1 MAGPGPGPYRATRL
15 WNEITKYFRAGM
27 PLRKHRQHFRKHGSC
42 FTASEAVDWLHE
54 VLRNNSNFGPEVT
67 RQQTLQLLR
76 KFLKN
81 HVIEDIKG
89 RWGAENL
96 EDNGALYR
104 FPSTSPVKPL
114 PSPPRE
120 NLENFPADKEKLFKL
135 PHLSKRT
142 LKKHELLQSLE
153 NLEKA
158 KPDVI
163 KENKEDTLQNKEISQ
178 QYVQETWR
186 NIILIHLQTI
196 LGLPS
201 LEEVLQPAQVVP
213 EHVMYNMSNTSKHG
227 VVILQNKSEDL
238 PHWVLSAMKCLAY
251 WPRNNDMSQA
261 TYSGFER
268 DVFRTVADYFLSL
281 PEPLLTF
288 EYYEL
293 FVNVL
298 DLLQPHLE
306 RIAVEALQICCLLL
320 PPPNRR
326 RLQLLMRMI
335 TRISGNVDMPRLHDA
350 MGNRSLLIQT
360 FSRCVL
366 RCAEEVD
373 LDELLSTR
381 LVSFLMDHQQ
391 EIFQVP
397 IHLQAAVRDHLEY
410 VRVAQCKCPK
420 EEICAV
426 LPTYSYCR
434 QITPQEFEEQK
445 VSTSQAAVAELLE
458 NIIKDKNLSVK
469 DKKKKLKQFQ
479 REYPQIYQNRFP
491 TTESEAMLLE
501 NKPTIKQPM
510 LSLRKPRF
518 RSLRVEHP
526 AGGYKKLF
534 ETVEELSSPVTT
546 HVTGRIPT
554 WLRGSLLRCG
564 PGLFEVGSE
573 PYYHLFDGQALLHK
587 FDFKEGHVTY
597 HRRFIRT
604 DCYVRAM
611 TEKRIVIT
619 EFGTYAYPDPCKN
632 IFSRFFSYF
641 KGVEVTDNA
650 LVNVYPV
657 GEDYYACTETNFITR
672 INPDT
677 LETIKQVDLCKY
689 VSINGVTAH
698 PHIEDDGT
706 VYNIGNCFGK
716 NFALAYN
723 IIRIPPLQAD
733 KEDPMNKS
741 QVVVQFP
748 CSDRFKPSYVH
759 SFGLTS
765 NYIVFVETPVK
776 INLLKFLS
784 SWSLWGAN
792 YMDCFE
798 SNETMGVWIHV
809 AEKKKGR
816 LLNIKYRTSAFNL
829 FHHINTYEDN
839 GFLIVDLCT
848 WKGFEFIYNYL
859 YLANLRANWDEVK
872 RHAEKA
878 PQPEARRY
886 VLPLNIDKADTG
898 KNLVTL
904 PYTTATAT
912 LRSDETIWLE
922 PEVIFSGP
930 RHGTNETPNPN
941 SISTAYTP
949 CPTDPHAFIYLF
961 FIVAFEFPQINY
973 KKYSGKPYTYT
984 YGLGL
989 NHFVPDRLCK
999 LNVKTKETWVWQ
1011 EPDSYPSEPIFV
1023 SHPDALEEDDGVVL
1037 SIVISPGT
1045 GPKPAYLLILSAKDM
1060 SEVARAEV
1068 EVNIPV
1074 TFHGYFKRA

>member
-1 MAGPGPGPYRATRL
+1 MFGVLLPGASNVLGLSLVPQYTTCC
-15 WNEITKYFRAGM
+15 WNMRCLLSCCWF
-27 PLRKHRQHFRKHGSC
+27 PLCTPKTSCRFSLLSSLVFPSHSFVLPAPLGSC
-42 FTASEAVDWLHE
+42 QHRS
-54 VLRNNSNFGPEVT
+54 G
-67 RQQTLQLLR
+67 
-76 KFLKN
+76 
-81 HVIEDIKG
+81 
-89 RWGAENL
+89 
-96 EDNGALYR
+96 
-104 FPSTSPVKPL
+104 
-114 PSPPRE
+114 
-120 NLENFPADKEKLFKL
+120 
-135 PHLSKRT
+135 
-142 LKKHELLQSLE
+142 
-153 NLEKA
+153 
-158 KPDVI
+158 
-163 KENKEDTLQNKEISQ
+163 
-178 QYVQETWR
+178 
-186 NIILIHLQTI
+186 
-196 LGLPS
+196 
-201 LEEVLQPAQVVP
+201 VP
-213 EHVMYNMSNTSKHG
+213 
-227 VVILQNKSEDL
+227 
-238 PHWVLSAMKCLAY
+238 C
-251 WPRNNDMSQA
+251 
-261 TYSGFER
+261 
-268 DVFRTVADYFLSL
+268 
-281 PEPLLTF
+281 
-288 EYYEL
+288 
-293 FVNVL
+293 
-298 DLLQPHLE
+298 
-306 RIAVEALQICCLLL
+306 
-320 PPPNRR
+320 
-326 RLQLLMRMI
+326 
-335 TRISGNVDMPRLHDA
+335 
-350 MGNRSLLIQT
+350 
-360 FSRCVL
+360 
-366 RCAEEVD
+366 
-373 LDELLSTR
+373 
-381 LVSFLMDHQQ
+381 
-391 EIFQVP
+391 
-397 IHLQAAVRDHLEY
+397 
-410 VRVAQCKCPK
+410 
-420 EEICAV
+420 
-426 LPTYSYCR
+426 
-434 QITPQEFEEQK
+434 
-445 VSTSQAAVAELLE
+445 
-458 NIIKDKNLSVK
+458 
-469 DKKKKLKQFQ
+469 
-479 REYPQIYQNRFP
+479 
-491 TTESEAMLLE
+491 
-501 NKPTIKQPM
+501 
-510 LSLRKPRF
+510 
-518 RSLRVEHP
+518 RVEHP

-534 ETVEELSSPVTT
+534 ETVEELSSPVTA

-564 PGLFEVGSE
+564 PGLFEVGAE
-573 PYYHLFDGQALLHK
+573 PFYHLFDGQALLHK

-597 HRRFIRT
+597 HRRFVRT
-604 DCYVRAM
+604 DAYVRAM

-657 GEDYYACTETNFITR
+657 GEDYYACTETNFITK

-689 VSINGVTAH
+689 VSVNGATAH
-698 PHIEDDGT
+698 PHVENDGT

-716 NFALAYN
+716 NFSLAYN

-741 QVVVQFP
+741 EVVVQFP

-759 SFGLTS
+759 SFGLTP

-798 SNETMGVWIHV
+798 SNETMGVWLHV

-829 FHHINTYEDN
+829 FHHINTFEDN

-848 WKGFEFIYNYL
+848 WKGFEFVYNYL

-872 RHAEKA
+872 KQAEKA

-886 VLPLNIDKADTG
+886 VLPLRIDKADTG

-930 RHGTNETPNPN
+930 RHGKMTALSHRGSTSPVSHPRPANPH
-941 SISTAYTP
+941 AYT
-949 CPTDPHAFIYLF
+949 F
-961 FIVAFEFPQINY
+961 FAAFEFPQINY
-973 KKYSGKPYTYT
+973 KKYGGKPYTYT

-1037 SIVISPGT
+1037 SIVISPGS
-1045 GPKPAYLLILSAKDM
+1045 GPKPAYLLILNAKDM

-1074 TFHGYFKRA
+1074 TFHGLFKRA